1 MAKRKE
7 VLMNG
12 STIKSIIGVIIAVVL
27 AGGIALT
34 GSQSGHEVF
43 GIPIF
48 ILAVAGAFLIQW
60 VVFAIAYMKKSERF
74 YDLTGSLTYISIT
87 TLSVLAIPEIDDR
100 AVLLLVLVVVWA
112 TRLGTFLF
120 TRVYK
125 QGKDDRFD
133 EIKVSF
139 PRFLLTWT
147 LQGLWVTFTAAA
159 ALTAITTTTRLELG
173 WVSLIGIIIWAFGFF
188 FELIADVQKSQFKA
202 NPENE
207 GGFIHNGLWAWSRHP
222 NYFGEIVLWIG
233 VAVVA
238 LPVLRGWALL
248 ALVSP
253 VWVILQLTLISGI
266 PMLEKKADERW
277 GGQEDYET
285 YKRNTPVLF
294 PRPPKRK

>member
-1 MAKRKE
+1 
-7 VLMNG
+7 MNG

-34 GSQSGHEVF
+34 GSQGGHEVF

-60 VVFAIAYMKKSERF
+60 VVFVIAYMKKSERS

-159 ALTAITTTTRLELG
+159 ALTAITTTTRRELG
-173 WVSLIGIIIWAFGFF
+173 WVALIGIIIWAFGFF

-233 VAVVA
+233 VAVIA
-238 LPVLRGWALL
+238 LPVLRGWTLL

-285 YKRNTPVLF
+285 YKRNTPILF